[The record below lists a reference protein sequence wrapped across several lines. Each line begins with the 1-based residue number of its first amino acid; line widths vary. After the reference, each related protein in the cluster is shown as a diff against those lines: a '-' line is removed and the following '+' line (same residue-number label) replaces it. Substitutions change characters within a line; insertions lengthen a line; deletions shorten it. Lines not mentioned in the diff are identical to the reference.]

1 MNEILRKEIWRKLEG
16 LPDDKAYQVLD
27 YINFLRSRYSQ
38 KDGVA
43 TPIQRLGEVMQDT
56 MRKGKVP
63 ARALRETMKA
73 MGTADRVLGNL
84 REAGREFLIEL
95 EGSRPEPSAPEAS
108 KDAPKAREIVVD

>member
-1 MNEILRKEIWRKLEG
+1 MNEILQKEIWRKLEG

-38 KDGVA
+38 TDGAA
-43 TPIQRLGEVMQDT
+43 TPFQRFGEVVQDT

-63 ARALRETMKA
+63 VRALRETMKV

-95 EGSRPEPSAPEAS
+95 EGGRPEPSAPEPS
-108 KDAPKAREIVVD
+108 KDPPEAREIVVE

>member
-1 MNEILRKEIWRKLEG
+1 MNDILKKEIWRKLEG
-16 LPDDKAYQVLD
+16 LPDEKAYQVLD

-43 TPIQRLGEVMQDT
+43 TPIQRIGEVVQDT

-63 ARALRETMKA
+63 ARALRETMKV

-84 REAGREFLIEL
+84 REAGKEFLVEL
-95 EGSRPEPSAPEAS
+95 EGGKPEPSAPEPS
-108 KDAPKAREIVVD
+108 KDPPEAREIIVE